1 MQSAVHPTG
10 TSINTRLPNA
20 EHLRDDSLPRLL
32 GHFTLASQTPDLKYM
47 IQESTLLLAMA
58 EKSRGPP
65 VMTQKSTPSPT
76 ATTPKELG
84 RASIYD
90 AGTAEHDAALSRYAS
105 PTVASVPAH
114 DIPDD
119 EDYELDGSSALLLL
133 EAYCK
138 SRSGLAQRNK
148 SSSARCERP

>member
-1 MQSAVHPTG
+1 MIQEEHAVAGHGTG
-10 TSINTRLPNA
+10 TSGVRP
-20 EHLRDDSLPRLL
+20 SYV
-32 GHFTLASQTPDLKYM
+32 G
-47 IQESTLLLAMA
+47 AMA

-65 VMTQKSTPSPT
+65 VVTQKSTPSPT